1 MQNLEIYLNILLL
14 AIYII
19 VTYYK
24 YYINIVQLFQVHV
37 LMGTK
42 NLPTNKKK
50 TIFLSFKCYDF
61 AFSDNWVLIDVISS
75 GVWEQSVSSVRQMQN
90 DGMGSS
96 DGSSSP
102 FYL

>member
-42 NLPTNKKK
+42 NFPTNKKK
-50 TIFLSFKCYDF
+50 ILFLSFKCYDF

>member
-50 TIFLSFKCYDF
+50 KFFSCHSSAMILPFLTIEC
-61 AFSDNWVLIDVISS
+61 
-75 GVWEQSVSSVRQMQN
+75 
-90 DGMGSS
+90 
-96 DGSSSP
+96 
-102 FYL
+102 